1 MGFDTRTEME
11 YFSSPPFPDQF
22 LGLHRFLSSG
32 KWTPCP
38 WKLKVKARSQQLI
51 VPCNFKMYYL
61 GNGSTVCL
69 PVTNYIEQRS
79 SWAADSHLLHQETPC
94 RIIEKADLVL
104 SLHKPL
110 TCHSSECSPQPSVL
124 FL

>member
-1 MGFDTRTEME
+1 MGFDARTEME
-11 YFSSPPFPDQF
+11 FFSSLPFPNQF

-38 WKLKVKARSQQLI
+38 WKLKVKARSEQLI
-51 VPCNFKMYYL
+51 VPCNFKMCYL

-79 SWAADSHLLHQETPC
+79 SWAADSHLPHQETPC
-94 RIIEKADLVL
+94 LV
-104 SLHKPL
+104 K
-110 TCHSSECSPQPSVL
+110 
-124 FL
+124 